1 MGKHRLFQGCSQIW
15 GKSVAEH
22 RSDKTAKD
30 AEISE
35 ADALPSASLDGALEP
50 AKAADGAVTDTDA
63 PVEEPENGE
72 DANEDDVE
80 YVEENVVVIRR
91 RAFVLLAAAAALLI
105 VALAAANVYQAVR
118 PAPAVAKVNGVA
130 ISRKDYDKAVAQ
142 DGQQVLDNLI
152 NDRLVKQ
159 DAAKK
164 HVSVSTDEVD
174 AKLKEIK
181 GQIGTEEQYK
191 QALSAQHITELSLR
205 DSIRN
210 FLLLQKLTADRN
222 QVSDADVQTAYSQG
236 KDTEYPGKSL
246 DDVKDQIKS
255 QLTQDKQQ
263 QAQSSYL
270 DDLKK
275 NAKISLHIP
284 GA

>member
-1 MGKHRLFQGCSQIW
+1 MCVPRQL
-15 GKSVAEH
+15 
-22 RSDKTAKD
+22 RSPMSDSGVECAP
-30 AEISE
+30 AHGELRRSGRGGVRWPWMIVGVGL
-35 ADALPSASLDGALEP
+35 ALVKANA
-50 AKAADGAVTDTDA
+50 AADLVHHRTG
-63 PVEEPENGE
+63 
-72 DANEDDVE
+72 
-80 YVEENVVVIRR
+80 
-91 RAFVLLAAAAALLI
+91 LI
-105 VALAAANVYQAVR
+105 VALAAANVYQAVK
-118 PAPAVAKVNGVA
+118 PGPAVAKVNGAA
-130 ISRKDYDKAVAQ
+130 ISRKDYDKAVAAQ

-236 KDTEYPGKSL
+236 KDTEYQGKSL

>member
-1 MGKHRLFQGCSQIW
+1 
-15 GKSVAEH
+15 VAEH

-35 ADALPSASLDGALEP
+35 PEALPSASLDGALET
-50 AKAADGAVTDTDA
+50 AKAADGAATDTDA

-118 PAPAVAKVNGVA
+118 PAPAVAKVNGAA
-130 ISRKDYDKAVAQ
+130 ISRKDYDKAVAAQ

-236 KDTEYPGKSL
+236 KDTEYQGKSL

>member
-1 MGKHRLFQGCSQIW
+1 M
-15 GKSVAEH
+15 AEN
-22 RSDKTAKD
+22 RTDKTADD
-30 AEISE
+30 ADE
-35 ADALPSASLDGALEP
+35 PGARAGELTAAE
-50 AKAADGAVTDTDA
+50 AKAADGAETDA
-63 PVEEPENGE
+63 AAPDGEPGNGE

-105 VALAAANVYQAVR
+105 VALAAANVYQALR
-118 PAPAVAKVNGVA
+118 PAPAVAKVNGAA
-130 ISRKDYDKAVAQ
+130 ISRKDYDKAVAAQ
-142 DGQQVLDNLI
+142 NGQQVLDNLV

-159 DAAKK
+159 DAAKR

-181 GQIGTEEQYK
+181 GQIGTEDQYK

-205 DSIRN
+205 DSIRH
-210 FLLLQKLTADRN
+210 FLLLQKLTADRA